1 MHMPVKYI
9 CFLGESV
16 SMSAT
21 TWSDPNHCP
30 FCGIELENP
39 GAGFVDHI
47 GTSEDCESGFEMWR
61 GNIAGDMGGSW
72 SG

>member
-1 MHMPVKYI
+1 MPIKYKY
-9 CFLGESV
+9 FLDPFL

-30 FCGIELENP
+30 FCGAELSNP
-39 GAGFVDHI
+39 GAGFIDHL
-47 GTSEDCESGFEMWR
+47 GTNADCESGFETWR
-61 GNIAGDMGGSW
+61 QHIAGDVPGGW